1 MGKTVSAVN
10 ELIKAALTCEKDNP
24 RFAYIAPTYKQA
36 KAIAWDYLKDFTRV
50 VKGCKANEA
59 ELRIDFPNRAR
70 IQLFGADNP
79 DSLRGTYL
87 DGVVLDEVAMMRP
100 SVWTSVI
107 RPTLTDRKGWA
118 WFIGTPQG
126 KNMLYE
132 LAERAKVEADWSL
145 HVYKASETGLLDK
158 SELESARKEMS
169 EDEYQ
174 QEFECSWSAAIRGSY
189 YSDQIDKAESQN
201 RITSVP
207 YDAMLGV
214 STWWDL
220 GMSDSMVIWFTQAVG
235 REIRIID
242 CYANSGEG
250 LTHYAN
256 ILNQR
261 GYTYESHNAPH
272 DIAVREIGTG
282 KSRLEV
288 AKSLGIN
295 FKTVPNLG
303 VHDGI
308 GAVRGILSRCYFDR
322 EKCREGLEAL
332 RHYRKEWD
340 ERRQVFKTSPL
351 HDWSS
356 DYADAFRYFAVGF
369 KDKTK
374 PAQFIQSVQD
384 WNVY

>member
-1 MGKTVSAVN
+1 
-10 ELIKAALTCEKDNP
+10 
-24 RFAYIAPTYKQA
+24 
-36 KAIAWDYLKDFTRV
+36 
-50 VKGCKANEA
+50 
-59 ELRIDFPNRAR
+59 
-70 IQLFGADNP
+70 
-79 DSLRGTYL
+79 
-87 DGVVLDEVAMMRP
+87 
-100 SVWTSVI
+100 
-107 RPTLTDRKGWA
+107 
-118 WFIGTPQG
+118 
-126 KNMLYE
+126 
-132 LAERAKVEADWSL
+132 
-145 HVYKASETGLLDK
+145 
-158 SELESARKEMS
+158 
-169 EDEYQ
+169 
-174 QEFECSWSAAIRGSY
+174 
-189 YSDQIDKAESQN
+189 
-201 RITSVP
+201 
-207 YDAMLGV
+207 
-214 STWWDL
+214 
-220 GMSDSMVIWFTQAVG
+220 MSDSMVIWFTQAVG

-256 ILNQR
+256 ILNQK